1 METSKFS
8 RGKENKS
15 KLSFSRVLISNF
27 VFLTHILIMIYI
39 AFGWLSPIDW
49 MLWGLIF
56 LYLGTELL
64 WKITG
69 SCILTDFERKIR
81 GIPESTPETFFMVRI
96 IYYITRMEV
105 SPEKSIIFVKIWG
118 RIACLI
124 SIIRLL
130 Y

>member
-27 VFLTHILIMIYI
+27 IFLTHILIMIYI

-69 SCILTDFERKIR
+69 SCILTDFERKINYFCENL
-81 GIPESTPETFFMVRI
+81 G
-96 IYYITRMEV
+96 
-105 SPEKSIIFVKIWG
+105 KSCVFNF
-118 RIACLI
+118 
-124 SIIRLL
+124 
-130 Y
+130 YN

>member
-1 METSKFS
+1 MDTSKFS
-8 RGKENKS
+8 KGKENKS
-15 KLSFSRVLISNF
+15 KLSFSRVLISNI

-118 RIACLI
+118 RMSCLI
-124 SIIRLL
+124 SIIRLF